1 MLSFIENCGKST
13 LKRRIWVFSGRT
25 CWQSLQFGTNN
36 CWKLSKSELY
46 KQISS
51 IIFHLPL
58 EDMSAMSAESR
69 RLAVVT
75 RPTFRQKST
84 SQSHINCSQTPNL
97 QTSTPATFNRHRN
110 TLQKFRK
117 IFRTPKTGL
126 PFSTPFQYGRASINH
141 PPMKQG
147 DATELRESVMWIWSQ
162 KSEGRN

>member
-84 SQSHINCSQTPNL
+84 FQSHINCSQTPHL
-97 QTSTPATFNRHRN
+97 QTSTPATNVKPTSKYSAKISQNFSHAENGAAIFNA
-110 TLQKFRK
+110 
-117 IFRTPKTGL
+117 IP
-126 PFSTPFQYGRASINH
+126 
-141 PPMKQG
+141 
-147 DATELRESVMWIWSQ
+147 IWS
-162 KSEGRN
+162 GIH